1 MVAGWCERDVRQRA
15 EEKGV
20 FVEELEVGYEVERE
34 VEGAKWS
41 VKLGYRRNDAVVEDM
56 DLELD
61 EDRGDGI
68 AGAEEDGTAEEVGEE
83 QVVQDQ
89 GCRTTLDKSSGGDV
103 EMTGM
108 SNR

>member
-1 MVAGWCERDVRQRA
+1 MVAGWCERGVGQRA
-15 EEKGV
+15 EERGV

-61 EDRGDGI
+61 GI
-68 AGAEEDGTAEEVGEE
+68 AGPEKDGTAEEVGED

-89 GCRTTLDKSSGGDV
+89 GCRTTLGKSSGGDV